1 MLRFTRPT
9 RRALFAAKFYSLV
22 KDGSPFFFFGVFFFF
37 LLLFLYAF
45 VISVS
50 GVFTPRKDR
59 PPKFAIDLTAR
70 RHSYT
75 YIICMH
81 VHTQYL
87 LVTGASDAVT
97 CTYSTP
103 RDKSGK
109 SIHKKSF
116 AARIDCASG
125 MENVG
130 VHKSPRRMSR
140 RIGENNFFACHAQKK
155 DIVVGRA
162 QRTRKKRVGRYARL
176 PRVSAGENPFYYS
189 VSRAYC
195 SRELFG
201 FFFSDC
207 ESVVRLSISPYV
219 Y

>member
-1 MLRFTRPT
+1 MYIRST
-9 RRALFAAKFYSLV
+9 YSLQ
-22 KDGSPFFFFGVFFFF
+22 GRATQS
-37 LLLFLYAF
+37 L
-45 VISVS
+45 
-50 GVFTPRKDR
+50 
-59 PPKFAIDLTAR
+59 AR
-70 RHSYT
+70 ILH
-75 YIICMH
+75 
-81 VHTQYL
+81 
-87 LVTGASDAVT
+87 
-97 CTYSTP
+97 P

-109 SIHKKSF
+109 NIHKKSF

-125 MENVG
+125 VENVG

-176 PRVSAGENPFYYS
+176 PRVSAGTPKTHSTHS